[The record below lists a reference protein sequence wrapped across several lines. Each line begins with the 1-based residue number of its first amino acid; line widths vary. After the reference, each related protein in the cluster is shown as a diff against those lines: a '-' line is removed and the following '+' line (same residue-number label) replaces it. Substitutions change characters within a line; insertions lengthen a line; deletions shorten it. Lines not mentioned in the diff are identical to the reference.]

1 MATNTLQSI
10 RGMHD
15 ILPDSIATWQHFEQA
30 VRQLLKRY
38 GYQEIRM
45 PLVEQTALFKRAVG
59 EVTDIV
65 EKEMYTFED
74 RQDVEEGKA
83 PTSLALRPE
92 GTASCVRAGIQSGL
106 IFNQQQRLWYMGP
119 MFRGERPQKGRYR
132 QFTQIGVETF
142 GITGPDIDAEL
153 IAMGARLWQ
162 ELGLKNIRLELNSL
176 GTLDARLAYRQLLV
190 DYFSAHLDQLDEDSK
205 RRLQTNPLRILDSKN
220 PAMRALIAAA
230 PNLHDHL
237 DSESA
242 QHFAQLQ
249 GLLDAMGIPYSINPR
264 LVRGLDYYS
273 RTVFEWV
280 TDELGS
286 QGTVCAGGRYDGL
299 VEQLGGRATPA
310 CGFAMGVERLIL
322 LLEAQQ
328 LVPAK
333 TQPDIYFIAA
343 GDNALTAS
351 LKIAESLRNQ
361 YPELQLITNCGGGG
375 FKPQMKRADKSQAR
389 YALILGEDELAR
401 GEIALKPLRE
411 AGEQINLPIAQLNE
425 RLAAYL

>member
-1 MATNTLQSI
+1 MATHTLQSI

-15 ILPDSIATWQHFEQA
+15 ILPDSIATWQHFEQV

-249 GLLDAMGIPYSINPR
+249 GLLDAMGIP
-264 LVRGLDYYS
+264 
-273 RTVFEWV
+273 
-280 TDELGS
+280 
-286 QGTVCAGGRYDGL
+286 
-299 VEQLGGRATPA
+299 
-310 CGFAMGVERLIL
+310 
-322 LLEAQQ
+322 
-328 LVPAK
+328 
-333 TQPDIYFIAA
+333 
-343 GDNALTAS
+343 
-351 LKIAESLRNQ
+351 
-361 YPELQLITNCGGGG
+361 
-375 FKPQMKRADKSQAR
+375 
-389 YALILGEDELAR
+389 
-401 GEIALKPLRE
+401 
-411 AGEQINLPIAQLNE
+411 
-425 RLAAYL
+425 

>member
-1 MATNTLQSI
+1 MATHTLQSI

-15 ILPDSIATWQHFEQA
+15 ILPDSIATWQHFEQV

-351 LKIAESLRNQ
+351 LKIAEGLRNQ
-361 YPELQLITNCGGGG
+361 YPELQLITNCGSGG

-425 RLAAYL
+425 RLATYL